1 MLITYFV
8 LGLAFAIPELIIV
21 YNCAPLRRFIEANPI
36 LELTFSLGLSVVLAK
51 VMGIGFGVT
60 LAVANV
66 MSTIITLAFYN
77 LHIMDHWH
85 ATVETWRNT
94 KAQVKTVFAQFSAI
108 IHVLYLLIVGPFI
121 ILSKILK
128 GTNAA
133 LESTNK
139 VLARAKRAHTKDEVV
154 HML

>member
-51 VMGIGFGVT
+51 AMGIGFGVT

-66 MSTIITLAFYN
+66 MSTIITLGFYN

-85 ATVETWRNT
+85 NMVESWRNL
-94 KAQVKTVFAQFSAI
+94 KVQVKRVFVEFSAI
-108 IHVLYLLIVGPFI
+108 IHVLYLLVAGPFI

-133 LESTNK
+133 LSSTNK
-139 VLARAKRAHTKDEVV
+139 VLARAKRAHTESEVV
-154 HML
+154 QMR